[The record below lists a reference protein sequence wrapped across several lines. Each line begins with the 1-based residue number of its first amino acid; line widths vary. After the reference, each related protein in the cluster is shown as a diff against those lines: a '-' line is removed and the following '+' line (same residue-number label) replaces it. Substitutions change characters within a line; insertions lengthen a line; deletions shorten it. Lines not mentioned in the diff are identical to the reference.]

1 MKLELKNNKV
11 FFESKGQKKEI
22 HPFWLRERVN
32 GEKFVDKSTQQRLF
46 DPTQLQENI
55 QIKDLN
61 LCNDFL
67 EVNFNDGASIKI
79 AVIDIFKEFSNIDGI
94 KQIEKIKWDS
104 SFKEQNTF
112 EFDENL
118 FETDEMYKA
127 LINFYQYGF
136 VIFKN
141 VPTKDNFIV
150 KFANSIGSVRR
161 TNFGEFFNVQS
172 KPNPND
178 LAYTSLNLAPHT
190 DNPYR
195 NPVPCIQI
203 LQCIENKVTGGLST
217 LVDGYTV
224 SEKLKQNFPNY
235 YKILTEVKIRFQFI
249 DQTIVLED
257 WAEMI
262 KLDESGNFKQVRFSP
277 RLDFVPLIDKEKLEL
292 FYSARKK
299 LSELYNSRNYKIEFK
314 LLPGDLLMMDN
325 YRLLHGR
332 TKYDAN
338 EGNRFLQGCYIDY
351 DSTEGRLKHLKRKFN
366 YLDIF
371 SICLSASLIDFS

>member
-11 FFESKGQKKEI
+11 FFESKGLKKEI

-32 GEKFVDKSTQQRLF
+32 GENFVDKSTKQRLF

-55 QIKDLN
+55 KIKDLN
-61 LCNDFL
+61 LSSDFL
-67 EVNFNDGASIKI
+67 NVRFNDGTSTKI
-79 AVIDIFKEFSNIDGI
+79 SVIDIFKEFSNINEI
-94 KQIEKIKWDS
+94 KQIEKMKWDS
-104 SFKEQNTF
+104 SFSEQNTF

-118 FETDEMYKA
+118 SETDEMYKA

-172 KPNPND
+172 KLNPND

-203 LQCIENKVTGGLST
+203 LQCIENEVTGGLST

-224 SEKLKQNFPNY
+224 SEKLKQDFPDY

-299 LSELYNSRNYKIEFK
+299 LSELYNSENYKIEFK

-332 TKYDAN
+332 TKYDAS

-366 YLDIF
+366 Y
-371 SICLSASLIDFS
+371 

>member
-11 FFESKGQKKEI
+11 FFENQGSKKEI

-32 GEKFVDKSTQQRLF
+32 GENFVDKSTKQRLF

-55 QIKDLN
+55 KIKDLN
-61 LCNDFL
+61 LSSDFL
-67 EVNFNDGASIKI
+67 DVKFSDGASTKI
-79 AVIDIFKEFSNIDGI
+79 SVIDIFKEFSNIDEI
-94 KQIEKIKWDS
+94 KQIEKMKWDS
-104 SFKEQNTF
+104 SFSEQNTF

-118 FETDEMYKA
+118 FETYEMYKA

-172 KPNPND
+172 KLNPND

-203 LQCIENKVTGGLST
+203 LQCIENEVSGGLST

-224 SEKLKQNFPNY
+224 SEKLKQEFTDY
-235 YKILTEVKIRFQFI
+235 YKILTEIKIRFQFI

-262 KLDESGNFKQVRFSP
+262 QLDESGNFKQVRFSP

-299 LSELYNSRNYKIEFK
+299 LSELYNSENYKIEFK

-332 TKYDAN
+332 TKYDAS

-366 YLDIF
+366 Y
-371 SICLSASLIDFS
+371 

>member
-1 MKLELKNNKV
+1 MKLELKDNKV
-11 FFESKGQKKEI
+11 FFENKGKKKEI

-32 GEKFVDKSTQQRLF
+32 GENFVDKSTQQRLF
-46 DPTQLQENI
+46 DPTLLQENI
-55 QIKDLN
+55 QIKDLS
-61 LCNDFL
+61 LSSDFL
-67 EVNFNDGASIKI
+67 EIKFNDGASTKI
-79 AVIDIFKEFSNIDGI
+79 AIIDIFKEFSNINDV

-104 SFKEQNTF
+104 SFENQNTF
-112 EFDENL
+112 EFKDNL

-127 LINFYQYGF
+127 LIDFYRYGF

-141 VPTKDNFIV
+141 VPTKNNFIIN
-150 KFANSIGSVRR
+150 FANSIGSVRR
-161 TNFGEFFNVQS
+161 TNFGEFFNVKS

-178 LAYTSLNLAPHT
+178 LAYTSLPLAPHT

-203 LQCIENKVTGGLST
+203 LHCIENEVTGGLST
-217 LVDGYTV
+217 LVDGFTV
-224 SEKLKQNFPNY
+224 SEKLKKDFPEY
-235 YKILTEVKIRFQFI
+235 YKILTEIKIRFQFI
-249 DQTIVLED
+249 DESVILED

-262 KLDESGNFKQVRFSP
+262 HLDESGNFKQVRFSP
-277 RLDFVPLIDKEKLEL
+277 RLDFVPLIDKEKLDL

-299 LSELYNSRNYKIEFK
+299 ISELYNSENYRIEFK

-332 TKYDAN
+332 TTYDAN

-366 YLDIF
+366 Y
-371 SICLSASLIDFS
+371 

>member
-32 GEKFVDKSTQQRLF
+32 GDKFVDKFTQQRLF

-55 QIKDLN
+55 QIKDLS

-79 AVIDIFKEFSNIDGI
+79 AVIDIFKEFSNIDEI

-172 KPNPND
+172 KLNPND

-203 LQCIENKVTGGLST
+203 LQCIENEVTGGLST

-224 SEKLKQNFPNY
+224 SEKLKQDFPDY

-299 LSELYNSRNYKIEFK
+299 LSELYNSENYKIEFK

-332 TKYDAN
+332 TKYDAS

-366 YLDIF
+366 Y
-371 SICLSASLIDFS
+371 

>member
-11 FFESKGQKKEI
+11 FFESKGLKKEI

-32 GEKFVDKSTQQRLF
+32 GDKFVDKSTQQRLF

-55 QIKDLN
+55 QIKNLS

-67 EVNFNDGASIKI
+67 EVNFNDGASTKI
-79 AVIDIFKEFSNIDGI
+79 AVIDIFKEFSSINEI

-104 SFKEQNTF
+104 SFSEQNTF

-118 FETDEMYKA
+118 FETKEMYKA

-150 KFANSIGSVRR
+150 KFANSIGSIRR

-172 KPNPND
+172 KLNPND

-203 LQCIENKVTGGLST
+203 LQCIENEVSGGLST

-224 SEKLKQNFPNY
+224 SEKLKQKFPDY

-262 KLDESGNFKQVRFSP
+262 QLDESGNFKQVRFSP
-277 RLDFVPLIDKEKLEL
+277 RLDFVPLIDKEKLKL

-299 LSELYNSRNYKIEFK
+299 LSELYNSENYKIEFK

-332 TKYDAN
+332 TKYDAS

-366 YLDIF
+366 Y
-371 SICLSASLIDFS
+371 

>member
-11 FFESKGQKKEI
+11 FFESKGLKKEI

-32 GEKFVDKSTQQRLF
+32 GDKFVDKSTQQRLF

-55 QIKDLN
+55 QIKNLS

-67 EVNFNDGASIKI
+67 EVNFNDGASTKI
-79 AVIDIFKEFSNIDGI
+79 AVIDIFKEFSSINEI

-104 SFKEQNTF
+104 SFSEQNTF

-118 FETDEMYKA
+118 FETKEMYKA

-141 VPTKDNFIV
+141 VPTKENFIV

-172 KPNPND
+172 KLNPND

-203 LQCIENKVTGGLST
+203 LQCIENEVSGGLST
-217 LVDGYTV
+217 LVDGYTI
-224 SEKLKQNFPNY
+224 SEKLKQKFPDY

-262 KLDESGNFKQVRFSP
+262 QLDESGNFKQVRFSP

-299 LSELYNSRNYKIEFK
+299 LSELYNSENYKIEFK

-332 TKYDAN
+332 TKYDAS

-366 YLDIF
+366 Y
-371 SICLSASLIDFS
+371 

>member
-11 FFESKGQKKEI
+11 FFESKGLKKEI

-32 GEKFVDKSTQQRLF
+32 GENFVDKSTKQRLF

-55 QIKDLN
+55 KIKDLN
-61 LCNDFL
+61 LSSDFL
-67 EVNFNDGASIKI
+67 NVRFNDGTSTKI
-79 AVIDIFKEFSNIDGI
+79 SVIDIFKEFSNINEI
-94 KQIEKIKWDS
+94 KQIEKMKWDS
-104 SFKEQNTF
+104 SFSEQNTF

-118 FETDEMYKA
+118 SETDEMYKA

-178 LAYTSLNLAPHT
+178 LAYTSLDLAPHT

-203 LQCIENKVTGGLST
+203 LQCIENEVTGGLST

-224 SEKLKQNFPNY
+224 SEKLKHDFPDY

-299 LSELYNSRNYKIEFK
+299 LSELYNSENYKIEFK

-332 TKYDAN
+332 TKYDAS

-366 YLDIF
+366 Y
-371 SICLSASLIDFS
+371 